1 MLKGISASRPDV
13 KVVVVDTITAI
24 ENDMEMRDMKKS
36 GYDRWR
42 DLAMDVYELYTIA
55 SELREDLIVVF
66 GAHQEGY
73 QEDGVTKYRTKHGG
87 QKLTKVNLN
96 SRLSYNLYTDVSTTS
111 DNRREY
117 WFITQTDGAT
127 EARSVQGV
135 LPYKMPN
142 DLGEV
147 VGLIRKLDLGIQE

>member
-1 MLKGISASRPDV
+1 
-13 KVVVVDTITAI
+13 
-24 ENDMEMRDMKKS
+24 MEMRDSKKS
-36 GYDRWR
+36 GFNKWTDFAL
-42 DLAMDVYELYTIA
+42 DIYELYTVA
-55 SELREDLIVVF
+55 SELREDLIVAF
-66 GAHQEGY
+66 CAHQEGY
-73 QEDGVTKYRTKHGG
+73 QEDGKTYYRTKHGG
-87 QKLTKVNLN
+87 QKLTKLNLN
-96 SRLSYNLYTDVSTTS
+96 SRLSYNLYTEVTTTS